1 MVLFFCRVLK
11 EGMGM
16 RKLNE
21 HGLTQ
26 QQEIFVN
33 EYIKSSNGYQSYLIA
48 YPKAKK
54 WTRQTVDSA
63 CSRLLD
69 NDKINARIKAH
80 NDAIA
85 KSTQESIKLN
95 KRKILNEIIE
105 LQQQC
110 KDAGQGQAGINLQ
123 ALKLLSQIAGL
134 LTENQNNI
142 QVNIQNNQTVGEVT
156 DYLDL

>member
-1 MVLFFCRVLK
+1 
-11 EGMGM
+11 M

-21 HGLTQ
+21 YGLTP

-33 EYIKSSNGYQSYLIA
+33 EYIKTGNGYRSYIKA
-48 YPKAKK
+48 YPKAEK
-54 WTRQTVDSA
+54 WTRACADSA

-80 NDAIA
+80 NDAIE

-105 LQQQC
+105 LQQSC
-110 KDAGQGQAGINLQ
+110 KQDGAGQNSTQLQ
-123 ALKLLSQIAGL
+123 TLKLLSQIAGML
-134 LTENQNNI
+134 QTENKTEININNNVAV
-142 QVNIQNNQTVGEVT
+142 QSVSEF
-156 DYLDL
+156 LDL

>member
-1 MVLFFCRVLK
+1 
-11 EGMGM
+11 M

-21 HGLTQ
+21 YGLTP

-33 EYIKSSNGYQSYLIA
+33 EYIKTGNGYRSYIKA

-54 WTRQTVDSA
+54 WTRACADSA

-105 LQQQC
+105 LQQSC
-110 KDAGQGQAGINLQ
+110 KQDGAGQNSTQLQ
-123 ALKLLSQIAGL
+123 TLKLLSQIAGML
-134 LTENQNNI
+134 QTENKTEININNNVAV
-142 QVNIQNNQTVGEVT
+142 QSVSEF
-156 DYLDL
+156 LDL

>member
-1 MVLFFCRVLK
+1 
-11 EGMGM
+11 M

-21 HGLTQ
+21 FGLTP

-33 EYIKSSNGYQSYLIA
+33 EYIKTGNGYRSYIKA
-48 YPKAKK
+48 YPKAEK
-54 WTRQTVDSA
+54 WTRACADSA

-105 LQQQC
+105 LQQGI
-110 KDAGQGQAGINLQ
+110 KSDKGQTNVNLQ

-134 LTENQNNI
+134 LQENKTEININNNNNI
-142 QVNIQNNQTVGEVT
+142 AVQNVSEF
-156 DYLDL
+156 LDL